1 MNGRELFITL
11 YLQESRMNI
20 ADDWRGTARKLTH
33 FSLLRKRDTATSP
46 GSKVGAARRKDKFKL
61 FLLFLFLSH
70 ADTRSPSG
78 IYKR

>member
-33 FSLLRKRDTATSP
+33 FSLLRKRDTAISP
-46 GSKVGAARRKDKFKL
+46 GSKWGLRGKDQFKL
-61 FLLFLFLSH
+61 FLLFFFLSH